1 MITSFHKHARV
12 CFFNTSLMFFSVW
25 VLGIWTVTA
34 SGLWKLGRAIFW
46 YFIWFFPALFYFIH
60 FIIFNTPFWWFYKI
74 VTHDEWLME
83 KVIFFLSQICVL
95 FYMIS
100 WYLTSL
106 KCEQSLLTSATAYI
120 SVIPV
125 LVPLTVFFEGYSLH
139 AVFSFVWN
147 YFGKIKAKHGFM
159 YGYIDELVSWHTW
172 FHVVYLRDTLEPL
185 WCISNISQIKIIKYT
200 SILSSTQPALKII
213 PFPHLGEKRRS

>member
-1 MITSFHKHARV
+1 MLVFASLIPV
-12 CFFNTSLMFFSVW
+12 LCFSLSGFWEFGLLLRLVFGNWEGLFCDILFDFF
-25 VLGIWTVTA
+25 L
-34 SGLWKLGRAIFW
+34 L
-46 YFIWFFPALFYFIH
+46 YFILFTL
-60 FIIFNTPFWWFYKI
+60 IFNTPFWWFYKI

-106 KCEQSLLTSATAYI
+106 KCEQSLLTSAPSSTAYI
-120 SVIPV
+120 PVIHV

-159 YGYIDELVSWHTW
+159 YGYIYELVSWHTW

-200 SILSSTQPALKII
+200 SILSSTQAALKII